1 MPDIFS
7 HRAEQKVAETELLPC
22 LLDRLTD
29 LEPHREGEATER
41 RVASLRQY
49 RESILRDLQWLLGS
63 RSLFNRADDL
73 AAAPRAVQESVLN
86 FGMRDLTGQTIAGR
100 RREQL
105 TNCLREALTRFEPR
119 IMPDTLAVKITTHDD
134 DERVPATSLR
144 LDLRGTLFAL
154 PVPEELVFRT
164 DLDLE
169 TGAIKN
175 G

>member
-1 MPDIFS
+1 MSDIFS
-7 HRAEQKVAETELLPC
+7 RNAERKVAETELLPC

-29 LEPHREGEATER
+29 LEPSRVGEATER
-41 RVASLRQY
+41 RVSSLRQY
-49 RESILRDLQWLLGS
+49 REAILRDLQWLLGS
-63 RSLFNRADDL
+63 RALFNRDADR

-86 FGMRDLTGQTIAGR
+86 FGMRDLTGQTLSGR

-105 TNCLREALTRFEPR
+105 ANCLREALTRFEPR
-119 IMPDTLAVKITTHDD
+119 IMPDTLAITVTTHHD

-169 TGAIKN
+169 TGVIKSD
-175 G
+175 